1 MLFDLALFLVGQVD
15 PTTAPIQ
22 GLPPDAWGS
31 LLTGAGA
38 SSPVLVVLG
47 FLFKTQND
55 ATKERKEADKGRDE
69 EIARLRSELSELK
82 HRTAADLTV
91 ISALLKQATD
101 QLGGRR

>member
-15 PTTAPIQ
+15 PTTGPIQ
-22 GLPPDAWGS
+22 GPPPDAWTG

-55 ATKERKEADKGRDE
+55 SNKERKEADKGRDE
-69 EIARLRSELSELK
+69 EIARLRLELSELK